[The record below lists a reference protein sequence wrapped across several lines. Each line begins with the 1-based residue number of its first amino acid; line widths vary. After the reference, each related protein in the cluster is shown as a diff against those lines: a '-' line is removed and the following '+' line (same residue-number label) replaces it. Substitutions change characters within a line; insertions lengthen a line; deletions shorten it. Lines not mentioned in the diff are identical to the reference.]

1 MKDSVIL
8 VSYIFPPYNSIAAQR
23 SVKLVGFFLQ
33 HFEIVYVLKLAE
45 KDMPEKKIDKQYN
58 NLYSNNPRVKII
70 DVPLE
75 SFGYEDPHKATF
87 IGKLISGFLTRI
99 LCSNGYFWL
108 SPLRQ
113 NIEQL
118 IEAHKISLLFVT
130 GPPFLPFAVAKKI
143 KEKFNI
149 PYIIDYRDLWTTN
162 PRTPAFGI
170 SRKIIGNTLE
180 KKILSNAKVVL
191 TVSNGCAKS
200 LANFSTLKQ
209 LPIHV
214 IMNIPDKR
222 YSDLFLQA
230 ISLPIKNDKLCRL
243 VLTGTVYT
251 NCTFWPIIDIISSM
265 TSSKKNRFIFCYC
278 GPSSAMVKKEFEKY
292 GLAAQLIDRGMLTK
306 DEAIKELNQADV
318 LVSLIDDGKQ
328 KFDDTIAG
336 LMTTKI
342 FDYFLS
348 GKKILNIGPKVSDV
362 NIFAD
367 DIKYLD
373 YFSFEAS
380 NREGIKSFLLS
391 CLENNINN
399 KMQNKELRMPYF
411 ENYHETLAKLI

>member
-1 MKDSVIL
+1 MKDSVVF

-33 HFEIVYVLKLAE
+33 YFETVYVLKLAD
-45 KDMPEKKIDKQYN
+45 KDIPKKKIDRQYN
-58 NLYSNNPRVKII
+58 NLYANNPRVKII
-70 DVPLE
+70 DVPLK
-75 SFGYEDPHKATF
+75 SFGYEDPQLASLP
-87 IGKLISGFLTRI
+87 GKLISGFLTRA

-113 NIEQL
+113 TIEQL
-118 IEAHKISLLFVT
+118 VKAYNISLLFVT
-130 GPPFLPFAVAKKI
+130 GPPFLPFVVAKKI

-170 SRKIIGNTLE
+170 ARKIIGTRFE
-180 KKILSNAKVVL
+180 KKILLNAKAVL

-200 LANFSTLKQ
+200 LSTFSRVTR
-209 LPIHV
+209 LPLHV
-214 IMNIPDKR
+214 IMNIPDKK
-222 YSDLFLQA
+222 YNDLFLQG
-230 ISLPIKNDKLCRL
+230 ISQRVKNNNLCRL
-243 VLTGTVYT
+243 VLTGSIYP
-251 NCTFWPIIDIISSM
+251 NCTFWPILDIMSSM
-265 TSSKKNRFIFCYC
+265 TSSEKNRFVFCYC
-278 GPSSAMVKKEFEKY
+278 GPSSALVKKEFEQY
-292 GLAAQLIDRGMLTK
+292 GFATQLIDRGMLTK
-306 DEAIKELNQADV
+306 DEAIKELYQADV
-318 LVSLIDDGKQ
+318 LVSLIDDGKR

-362 NIFAD
+362 NTFAY
-367 DIKYLD
+367 DIKYTD
-373 YFSFEAS
+373 YFSFEAGD
-380 NREGIKSFLLS
+380 REGIKYFLLD
-391 CLENNINN
+391 CLENNLNDRSQNN
-399 KMQNKELRMPYF
+399 ELSMPFF